1 MQRWKGISHSKIARG
16 GKGVPVSSSGI
27 MHHTFYAHSKEDCEK
42 IGLKVT
48 PYGKNS
54 ALIKTEFIGDY
65 RHPDHPGC
73 LFLCLLF
80 KREYINLAW
89 IL

>member
-27 MHHTFYAHSKEDCEK
+27 MHHTFYAHSKEDYEK

-48 PYGKNS
+48 PYSKNS
-54 ALIKTEFIGDY
+54 ALIEK
-65 RHPDHPGC
+65 
-73 LFLCLLF
+73 
-80 KREYINLAW
+80 
-89 IL
+89 